1 MDDDEFEFGSDVADE
16 DLMLAYE
23 ASSTTAAAAATSRS
37 TAQGTFQPASAFARP
52 SLPRPGHGATRQNG
66 QHGQNGQ
73 NSIGRNPVGQ
83 NQTSQNQ
90 NQNGQSRRPLQPAQ
104 PHEELDD
111 LPSDAFDS
119 SFVSP
124 GGAQHS
130 QRSIISSIRQPIRI
144 PSQQTSFRQ
153 TTLHGDTLHEKPSQ
167 PQHTSNYAYVADMG
181 PEKVTH
187 HKIDTDAMQT
197 WVYPTN
203 LGAIRDYQ
211 FSIVKSSLFSNT
223 LVALPTG
230 LGKTFIA
237 ATVIL
242 NFYRWTR
249 DAKLVF
255 VAPTKPLVS
264 QQVDACLQVAGIPR
278 SDTTLL
284 TGETSPALREAEWAS
299 KRLFFMTPQT
309 LQNDLSKGYADPKS
323 IALLVIDEA
332 HRSTGEYAYVKV
344 VGFMRR
350 FTNSF
355 RVLALTATP
364 GASVESVQEVIDNL
378 GVSHVEIRTEESID
392 IRNYVHSR
400 EIERLSLEPS
410 LEMETV
416 QDLFSKALK
425 PFCDR
430 LSQQNIWF
438 GRDPMAL
445 TTFGLMKAQ
454 REWMAGPARHLNDGT
469 KFMLLGTFGLL
480 KSLAHPIKLLSFHS
494 IRACYNSLHEM
505 RSECEKNEKG
515 SKLRKQFFR
524 DPNAEEMMMTIERW
538 LKDPTFESHPKLSYL
553 KQQLAEHFIDQA
565 PGANTRAIVFNEFRD
580 SAEDIVRALN
590 RDVPNVKASVFV
602 GQADSKRSAGM
613 KQADQIKAIQRFKDG
628 EFNVLV
634 ATSIGEEGLDIGQV
648 DLIVCYDA
656 SSSPIRM
663 LQRMGRTGRKRAGHV
678 ILLLMKGKEE
688 DKFAEAQD
696 KYTGIQKL
704 ICDGARF
711 NFRDDLSERIVPRS
725 IKPTVDKRHV
735 EIPVENTQNLGLPE
749 PKKRAGRL
757 PKTSKKKF
765 HMPDDAETGFVTAST
780 VNEVDGQTK
789 LGFRTAGTAARAGA
803 NAKAKTKTKTKAA
816 AVKAPIAKAPDPA
829 ELEFLVDIPDLETA
843 LQSARASRKRT
854 GGRAGAS
861 FSSFISSFGGA
872 QQEPPAI
879 DTGDSANFGKL
890 QRTSYLEHGVYT
902 RRNVQLI
909 NRLGKGAY
917 DRPRSLG
924 DAYMRQ
930 KVPRFVTDSGV
941 SEDED
946 NDVDEDA
953 AKDQT
958 NDHQTKSESD
968 EDMGQV
974 FAARPS
980 AHLNSRVNS
989 RPATS
994 LSLPRTVV
1002 RPTRPAEPAP
1012 LSPEPDAKRR
1022 RTAGPAYGAAK
1033 KTQRERLTVTPY
1045 YGGSNENT
1053 ASSVKAEYDDDD
1065 DVGGSSSRWAS
1076 KKKNSRP
1083 AVKGMTKW
1091 RSSQFQ
1097 SYSFM
1102 GARDDDVPEHDGG
1115 DDEDMDDFPAFSLK
1129 SKAKT
1134 TKARAALPQYN
1145 ARPGGTSL
1153 LTRPVTGNQ
1162 PVAKTTTTTTTTT
1175 TTAKATATRPQ
1186 AKAKAPMHNRLMAEF
1201 SESEGEEVEDEDE
1214 MEMELELERD
1224 RERRRVEE
1232 EQERQEHTADDSFDF
1247 MDDDLERDM
1256 DALLAGNVDNT
1267 EAMEAVVEVSDSD
1280 VDLPE
1285 PPRASQR
1292 VSQRPQPRQPVPRPG
1307 EPSTDISEPSPEPA
1321 MPEMQEFFDLEEL
1334 PDAPDVSDVPDVPD
1348 IPDVPD
1354 VPDVQLPSFARREAE
1369 ALPFIPMSHP
1379 PAYGEPVTAS
1389 YNPNSMYSM
1398 YNKKH
1403 GYKEHNDYGQA
1414 DGDDDE
1420 HSSQPMVIK
1429 FSQPAGTGN
1438 SLRRGPSRGRARAS
1452 RGAGRAG
1459 RGGRGGV
1466 GGRGGRGAREYSA
1479 ILEDEAEEAGFDSY
1493 DEYGDAYGGKRGK
1506 GKKGRGKLE
1515 EQGDDCMRTSDNY
1528 ESDGS
1533 DSGGDLLDFVVDDDE
1548 EEEEAESEL
1557 PSSFVEPKKAAKR
1570 SEKTGK
1576 TGKTKTRETAS
1587 RPKVKT
1593 ARNTYRIPSSVA
1605 SSPPVRA
1612 TTLPIRLSQ
1621 TMDSASDEDVPRVS
1635 TAKTAGKK
1643 TATKAKTTKAA
1654 TKPKAPSKPKATK
1667 AKASRAKAA
1676 NMPPPKSAEF
1686 ILSEDDLSSDAVES
1700 NNNVVNNNNDDD
1712 DDDESDVPVQRSRR
1726 RQVVDSDSD

>member
-1 MDDDEFEFGSDVADE
+1 MDDEFEFGGDVADE

-23 ASSTTAAAAATSRS
+23 ASSTTATASAASRS
-37 TAQGTFQPASAFARP
+37 TARGTFQPASAFARP
-52 SLPRPGHGATRQNG
+52 SVPRPARRQNG
-66 QHGQNGQ
+66 D
-73 NSIGRNPVGQ
+73 
-83 NQTSQNQ
+83 
-90 NQNGQSRRPLQPAQ
+90 RPLLQPAQ

-119 SFVSP
+119 SFLSNS
-124 GGAQHS
+124 GAQHS

-153 TTLHGDTLHEKPSQ
+153 TTLHGDTLQEEPSQ

-187 HKIDTDAMQT
+187 HKIDRDAMQT

-249 DAKLVF
+249 DAKLIF

-284 TGETSPALREAEWAS
+284 TGETAPALREAEWAS

-332 HRSTGEYAYVKV
+332 HRATGEYAYVKV
-344 VGFMRR
+344 IGFMRR

-392 IRNYVHSR
+392 IRKYVHSR
-400 EIERLSLEPS
+400 DIERLSLEPS

-469 KFMLLGTFGLL
+469 KFMLFATFGLL
-480 KSLAHPIKLLSFHS
+480 KSLAHPIKLLSFHG
-494 IRACYNSLHEM
+494 IRACYSSLQEM
-505 RSECEKNEKG
+505 RSECEANDKKEKG

-538 LKDPTFESHPKLSYL
+538 LKDPTFESHPKLSFL

-613 KQADQIKAIQRFKDG
+613 KQADQIKTIQRFKDG

-648 DLIVCYDA
+648 DLIICYDA

-663 LQRMGRTGRKRAGHV
+663 LQRMGRTGRKRAGRV

-696 KYTGIQKL
+696 KYAGIQKL

-735 EIPVENTQNLGLPE
+735 EIPIENTQNPGLPE
-749 PKKRAGRL
+749 PKRRAGRL

-780 VNEVDGQTK
+780 VDEVDGQTK
-789 LGFRTAGTAARAGA
+789 LGFRTATAAKAGA
-803 NAKAKTKTKTKAA
+803 NTKSKAKTTAKTKAA
-816 AVKAPIAKAPDPA
+816 ATVKAPDPA
-829 ELEFLVDIPDLETA
+829 EMEFLVSVPDLETA

-861 FSSFISSFGGA
+861 FSSFLSSFDAA
-872 QQEPPAI
+872 QQEPPAM
-879 DTGDSANFGKL
+879 DTGDSANFCKL

-902 RRNVQLI
+902 RRNVQLV

-917 DRPRSLG
+917 DRPRALG
-924 DAYMRQ
+924 DAYMRH

-941 SEDED
+941 SEED
-946 NDVDEDA
+946 SDVETTT
-953 AKDQT
+953 KDQT
-958 NDHQTKSESD
+958 KDQAKFESD
-968 EDMGQV
+968 EEMGQV
-974 FAARPS
+974 VAARPTALKS
-980 AHLNSRVNS
+980 AQLNSRVNG
-989 RPATS
+989 RPATA

-1033 KTQRERLTVTPY
+1033 KTQRERLAVVPY
-1045 YGGSNENT
+1045 YSNGGGGSNENT
-1053 ASSVKAEYDDDD
+1053 ATSVKGEYDDDD
-1065 DVGGSSSRWAS
+1065 DDDDDGGGSSRWAS
-1076 KKKNSRP
+1076 KKKSSRP
-1083 AVKGMTKW
+1083 AVKGLTKW

-1102 GARDDDVPEHDGG
+1102 GGRDEDVADNGG
-1115 DDEDMDDFPAFSLK
+1115 DDEDMDDFPAFSLTRTGK
-1129 SKAKT
+1129 TGKTTKT

-1145 ARPGGTSL
+1145 ARPGGTAI
-1153 LTRPVTGNQ
+1153 LTRPVNKSQ
-1162 PVAKTTTTTTTTT
+1162 AVARVVA
-1175 TTAKATATRPQ
+1175 TTATTAARLKT
-1186 AKAKAPMHNRLMAEF
+1186 KTKAPMHERLMAEF
-1201 SESEGEEVEDEDE
+1201 SESEEKMEDEDE
-1214 MEMELELERD
+1214 LEMEMELERD

-1232 EQERQEHTADDSFDF
+1232 ERERREKEGEEREKKEREEKERREKDRREREKKEREEREQQEREREERERKERERQMQEKTANDSFDF
-1247 MDDDLERDM
+1247 MDDDLEGDL
-1256 DALLAGNVDNT
+1256 DALLAGNVDNDI
-1267 EAMEAVVEVSDSD
+1267 EALVVSDSD
-1280 VDLPE
+1280 LDLPE
-1285 PPRASQR
+1285 PAKA
-1292 VSQRPQPRQPVPRPG
+1292 SQRPQPRVPRPA
-1307 EPSTDISEPSPEPA
+1307 EPSTDTSEPPPEPA
-1321 MPEMQEFFDLEEL
+1321 MPEIQEIQEIQEISDLEELLDLEEL
-1334 PDAPDVSDVPDVPD
+1334 PDAPDPDAGADV
-1348 IPDVPD
+1348 
-1354 VPDVQLPSFARREAE
+1354 LPSFARREAA
-1369 ALPFIPMSHP
+1369 ALPFIPMSYP

-1389 YNPNSMYSM
+1389 YNPNSMYSA

-1414 DGDDDE
+1414 DGSDEE

-1438 SLRRGPSRGRARAS
+1438 SLRRGPSRGRARAARS
-1452 RGAGRAG
+1452 VGRAG
-1459 RGGRGGV
+1459 RGGM
-1466 GGRGGRGAREYSA
+1466 GGRGGRSAREYKA

-1493 DEYGDAYGGKRGK
+1493 DEYGDEYGGGGKRGR

-1515 EQGDDCMRTSDNY
+1515 EEGDDCMRTSDNY

-1533 DSGGDLLDFVVDDDE
+1533 DSGGDLVGFVVDDDE
-1548 EEEEAESEL
+1548 EEEEL
-1557 PSSFVEPKKAAKR
+1557 PSSYVEKR
-1570 SEKTGK
+1570 ETK
-1576 TGKTKTRETAS
+1576 KTRKTRKPAKATSKETSMKA
-1587 RPKVKT
+1587 KT
-1593 ARNTYRIPSSVA
+1593 ARNNRRVPSSIA
-1605 SSPPVRA
+1605 SSPPARA

-1621 TMDSASDEDVPRVS
+1621 TMDSESDDVPARVS
-1635 TAKTAGKK
+1635 KAGK
-1643 TATKAKTTKAA
+1643 AAGKAA
-1654 TKPKAPSKPKATK
+1654 TKAAKAAKATK
-1667 AKASRAKAA
+1667 VKPAKPAKAKAKAT

-1686 ILSEDDLSSDAVES
+1686 ILSEDDQSSDAGK
-1700 NNNVVNNNNDDD
+1700 NNNVINNVAS
-1712 DDDESDVPVQRSRR
+1712 DESDAPVQRSRR